1 MGWGM
6 KKLFILSAILL
17 LAACS
22 SENQERPNEQAA
34 IAAEPAVTP
43 NWEYSTSTDEMRGTK
58 SQHATTL
65 STNSIDF
72 EFPYNGGS
80 HLGLTLRKNN
90 EGQDI
95 IVAIDKGQFICG
107 IQDCEAAFKF
117 DDGSVQQITM
127 VGTDDHKSDV
137 LFVAYD
143 KTEAKII
150 QEIKKSKK
158 MIIELPFYQEG
169 KRQFI
174 FNVENLEWE

>member
-1 MGWGM
+1 MG
-6 KKLFILSAILL
+6 KFVLLSIILFLT
-17 LAACS
+17 ACS
-22 SENQERPNEQAA
+22 ESNQNRPEEQAA
-34 IAAEPAVTP
+34 ITAEPAIVS
-43 NWEYSTSTDEMRGTK
+43 NWEYGTSVDEMRGTK

-65 STNSIDF
+65 STNSMDF

-107 IQDCEAAFKF
+107 IQSCEAAFKF
-117 DDGSVQQITM
+117 DDGPVQQITM

-143 KTEAKII
+143 KTEEKII
-150 QEIKKSKK
+150 QQIKKSKK
-158 MIIELPFYQEG
+158 LIIELPFYQEG

-174 FNVENLEWE
+174 FNIENLEWE